1 MKTADKMVRTVPFWK
16 SCSTVLWVFLIL
28 CIVSTVLHNCG
39 HDAWGNTWGLFHKCT
54 DNLKCIFWTA
64 CEAAKCYD
72 GTGEETRELPP
83 GMTLYD
89 LIREPDPA
97 ALFGSEEDRFVC
109 PKDGQPYL
117 VFPVSAAEVL
127 NYFQYEAKVRDGAKP
142 ERELRAFPL
151 AMCPGTHSKLGEIND
166 PQYVLILYSDGTI
179 KTKTPEEA
187 EAIAAGLSLR
197 PIGPSKPKDKW
208 KWLKDLTKIR

>member
-16 SCSTVLWVFLIL
+16 SCSTVLWGFLIL
-28 CIVSTVLHNCG
+28 CIVSTVVHNCG
-39 HDAWGNTWGLFHKCT
+39 HEAWGNTWGLFHKCT

-72 GTGEETRELPP
+72 GSGEEQRELPP

-109 PKDGQPYL
+109 PKDGQAYL

-127 NYFQYEAKVRDGAKP
+127 DYFQYEAMLRDRAKP

-151 AMCPGTHSKLGEIND
+151 AMCPGTHSKLGERND

-179 KTKTPEEA
+179 KTKTLEEA
-187 EAIAAGLSLR
+187 EAIAVGQSLR